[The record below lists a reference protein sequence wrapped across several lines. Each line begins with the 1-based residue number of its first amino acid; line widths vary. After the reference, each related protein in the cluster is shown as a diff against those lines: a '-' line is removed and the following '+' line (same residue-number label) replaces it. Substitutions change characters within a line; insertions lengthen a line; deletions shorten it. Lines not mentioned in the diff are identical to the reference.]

1 MARDAAPSTVP
12 GRRNLVVGLGR
23 TGYSC
28 ADYLSRH
35 GEQFAVTDSRADP
48 PELARFLARW
58 PDAPRYLGTLDPELA
73 TQFARLVLSPGV
85 SRSEALVQAALAH
98 GVPVVG
104 DVEIFARVKRAPAVG
119 ITGTNGKSTVTALV
133 AAMASAAGRSA
144 RPGGNFGDCVLDVLE
159 PEEPELYVLELSSF
173 QLESTESLELTAAA
187 VLNVAPDH
195 LDRYR
200 SIEDYAAAKAR
211 IFRHCRTAVVNADDP
226 RVSAMAP
233 AGGPVSSFSPSG
245 AAAEWTLLT
254 AGSEEYLARRAGV
267 AAEPLISTRRLRLS
281 GRHNAGN
288 ALAALALGAAIG
300 LPLPAMLGALESFA
314 GLPHRTECVAE
325 RRGVRYLDDSKG
337 TNVAA
342 TVAAVPG
349 LSGPIVLLAGGLGKG
364 QDFSPLAAALKD
376 KVRHAVLIGRDAP
389 LLAQALRTA
398 CPVEFAGDMTAA
410 VSAAARVARSG
421 DLVLLSPACA
431 SQDMFR
437 DYAERGAAFAAA
449 ARALPT

>member
-1 MARDAAPSTVP
+1 MAGDATPSSMP

-23 TGYSC
+23 TGISC

-35 GEQFAVTDSRADP
+35 GERFAVTDSRADP
-48 PELARFLARW
+48 PELARLLARW
-58 PDAPRYLGTLDPELA
+58 PDAPRYLGGLDPALA
-73 TQFARLVLSPGV
+73 TQFERLVLSPGV
-85 SRSEALVQAALAH
+85 ARSEPLVQAALAH

-104 DVEIFARVKRAPAVG
+104 DVEIFARVRRAPALG
-119 ITGTNGKSTVTALV
+119 ITGTNGKSTVTALI
-133 AAMASAAGRSA
+133 AAMANAAGRAA
-144 RPGGNFGDCVLDVLE
+144 RPGGNFGDCVLDMLE
-159 PEEPELYVLELSSF
+159 PKEPELYVLELSSF
-173 QLESTESLELTAAA
+173 QLESTESLQLAAAA

-195 LDRYR
+195 LDRYP
-200 SIEDYAAAKAR
+200 SIEAYAAAKAR
-211 IFRHCRTAVVNADDP
+211 IFRHADTAVVNADDP
-226 RVSAMAP
+226 RVSAMPAP
-233 AGGPVSSFSPSG
+233 GARVSRFSPSG
-245 AAAEWTLLT
+245 GPAEWTLLT
-254 AGSEEYLARRAGV
+254 AGSEQYLARRTGSAP
-267 AAEPLISTRRLRLS
+267 EPLLSTRRLRLS

-342 TVAAVPG
+342 TMAAVAG
-349 LSGPIVLLAGGLGKG
+349 LAGPIVLLAGGLGKG
-364 QDFSPLAAALKD
+364 QDFSPLAALKD

-389 LLAQALRTA
+389 LLARVLRSA
-398 CPVEFAGDMTAA
+398 CPVEFASDMTAA
-410 VSAAARVARSG
+410 VAAAARIAQSG

-449 ARALPT
+449 ARALPA

>member
-1 MARDAAPSTVP
+1 MVRDQAPSIIP
-12 GRRNLVVGLGR
+12 GRHNLVVGLGR

-35 GEQFAVTDSRADP
+35 GERFAVADSRADP
-48 PELARFLARW
+48 PELARLLKRW
-58 PDAPRYLGTLDPELA
+58 PEVPRYLGQLDPALA
-73 TQFARLVLSPGV
+73 TRYQRLVLSPGV
-85 SRSEALVQAALAH
+85 ARSEPLVQAALAH
-98 GVPVVG
+98 DVPVVG
-104 DVEIFARVKRAPAVG
+104 DVELFARVKRAPAVG

-133 AAMASAAGRSA
+133 AAMASAAGRAA
-144 RPGGNFGDCVLDVLE
+144 RPGGNFGDCVLDMLE
-159 PEEPELYVLELSSF
+159 PAEPELYVLELSSF
-173 QLESTESLELTAAA
+173 QLESTASLELEAAA

-195 LDRYR
+195 LDRYA

-211 IFRHCRTAVVNADDP
+211 IFRHAQSAVVNADDP
-226 RVSAMAP
+226 LVSAMAP
-233 AGGPVSSFSPSG
+233 QGAPVSSFSPSG
-245 AAAEWTLLT
+245 GAAEWTLLS
-254 AGSEEYLARRAGV
+254 AGGEDYLARRTGGAPQ
-267 AAEPLISTRRLRLS
+267 PLLSTRRLRVP

-314 GLPHRTECVAE
+314 GLPHRTEVVAE
-325 RRGVRYLDDSKG
+325 RRGVRFLDDSKG

-342 TVAAVPG
+342 TLAAVAG
-349 LSGPIVLLAGGLGKG
+349 LPGPIVLLAGGLGKG
-364 QDFSPLAAALKD
+364 QDFSPLAAALKH

-389 LLAQALRTA
+389 LLAQALRGA
-398 CPVEFAGDMTAA
+398 CPVEFASDMTAA
-410 VSAAARVARSG
+410 VSAAARVAQTG

-449 ARALPT
+449 VRGLPA